1 MSRLNLAPNETLLF
15 ETNEYY
21 VNDKGVSNFYVTSKN
36 IIIETS
42 KGVFNTKYF
51 YKTIPLSQLKK
62 NNGGAAIIFKEE
74 DDEYAI
80 IIQTMNDNIK
90 LSSDEGNRFS
100 KSLYIKKLKEIG
112 NIIAKAAGYGSVFNM
127 QEKKGILAST
137 FQKITSKVLPSND
150 PTNVTRKCVG
160 CHAILSGLEGDVVVC
175 EYCDTKQ
182 TL

>member
-42 KGVFNTKYF
+42 KGVFNTKYL

-90 LSSDEGNRFS
+90 LSSDEGNRF
-100 KSLYIKKLKEIG
+100 
-112 NIIAKAAGYGSVFNM
+112 
-127 QEKKGILAST
+127 
-137 FQKITSKVLPSND
+137 
-150 PTNVTRKCVG
+150 
-160 CHAILSGLEGDVVVC
+160 
-175 EYCDTKQ
+175 
-182 TL
+182 